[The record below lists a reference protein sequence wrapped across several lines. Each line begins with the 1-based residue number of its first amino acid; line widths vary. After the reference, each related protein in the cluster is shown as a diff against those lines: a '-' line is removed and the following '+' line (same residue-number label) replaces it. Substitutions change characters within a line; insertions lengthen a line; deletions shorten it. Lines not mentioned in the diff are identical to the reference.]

1 MIIEIINKI
10 LIMLLFMSIIN
21 VVRHVFYISLLLI
34 KNEGKYILKNEEL
47 RLLAISIAYILM
59 TIVNGVKI

>member
-1 MIIEIINKI
+1 MIIEIINKM

>member
-1 MIIEIINKI
+1 
-10 LIMLLFMSIIN
+10 MSIIN